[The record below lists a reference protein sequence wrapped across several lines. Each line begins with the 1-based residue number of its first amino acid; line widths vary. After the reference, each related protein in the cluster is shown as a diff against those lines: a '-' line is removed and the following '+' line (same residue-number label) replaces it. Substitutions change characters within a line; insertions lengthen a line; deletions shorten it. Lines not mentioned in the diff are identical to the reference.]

1 MYCLKPPIKA
11 IPEGDWFCHDCKPK
25 ERIKSP
31 KKKSRQ
37 VFSTE
42 EKEDDM
48 DINEDEED
56 EVNDEDANEQ
66 SSDEVIDLY
75 FLWPHI

>member
-1 MYCLKPPIKA
+1 M
-11 IPEGDWFCHDCKPK
+11 
-25 ERIKSP
+25 
-31 KKKSRQ
+31 
-37 VFSTE
+37 FSTE